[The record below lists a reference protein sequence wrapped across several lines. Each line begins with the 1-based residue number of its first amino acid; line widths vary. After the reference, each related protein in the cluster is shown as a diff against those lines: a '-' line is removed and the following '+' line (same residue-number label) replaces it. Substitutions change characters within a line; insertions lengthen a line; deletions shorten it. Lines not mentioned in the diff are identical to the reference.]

1 MLLGS
6 AGQSAARVDRLK
18 AWDTEAVYVNPRKYP
33 KYSADLHD
41 NSTRGVWKTTLFVT
55 RKPSGSEPQFSAGSG
70 GKTRQRSPS
79 TNGGSNGDR
88 CAELYAMNR
97 RRLAKSVDKAPFLTF
112 DALNVYVTRYK
123 PGGIDEPQA
132 AGANAG
138 SSGQDLSTADN
149 SFDGLAG
156 SASASGS
163 DPKDER
169 PDDAVSLGKAYAT
182 GKRKAKRR
190 NSQRRNE
197 WADVVDKFTEGVQDG
212 WLFRSVIQSTP
223 SVEEFEAGYD
233 SDAENVVDEDW
244 RLEVGDKLL
253 SEFVDTSAQEKM
265 YMSLWNQYVLREV
278 YVYSDKRQLDVC
290 CLFAHRYGGVLY
302 ALNLNIIFVRHL
314 QELHSRGLIDA
325 AGVHQAIVELGRAR
339 IDAIAD
345 SESVDEQLAQFAFH
359 ARIMSE
365 DAKLATK

>member
-1 MLLGS
+1 MLLGT

-18 AWDTEAVYVNPRKYP
+18 AWDTEAVFVNPRKFP
-33 KYSADLHD
+33 RYSANLHD
-41 NSTRGVWKTTLFVT
+41 NSSRGVWKTTLFVT
-55 RKPSGSEPQFSAGSG
+55 RKPSGSDAQFYGSRDG
-70 GKTRQRSPS
+70 RNRQRSPS
-79 TNGGSNGDR
+79 ASGGKNGER
-88 CAELYAMNR
+88 CSELFAMNR
-97 RRLAKSVDKAPFLTF
+97 RRLAKSVDKAPFPTF

-123 PGGIDEPQA
+123 PGGIHESQA
-132 AGANAG
+132 PGGNAG
-138 SSGQDLSTADN
+138 RVSGHDFDGADN

-163 DPKDER
+163 EPKDDR
-169 PDDAVSLGKAYAT
+169 ADDGASLDKPCT

-223 SVEEFEAGYD
+223 SIEEFEAGYD
-233 SDAENVVDEDW
+233 SDAENVIDEDW

-278 YVYSDKRQLDVC
+278 YVYSDRRQLDVC

-325 AGVHQAIVELGRAR
+325 AGIHQAIVELGRAR

-365 DAKLATK
+365 DAKSAT